1 MAEHEENPHPPTP
14 PGRDWRGVAQL
25 GLFLLFLLALGGGI
39 ALLVRQSA
47 RSGLEITLPPSD
59 VGTVTVH
66 ITGAVARPG
75 VYVLPE
81 GSRLHAAIDAA
92 GGLTVEADAAR
103 VNLAVRLRDGEQY
116 GVLRVGE
123 AAAQVTQ
130 TVGAPLNLNTAST
143 EQLATLPGIGQ
154 VGAQAIVTHREER
167 GFFRRHEDLLEVPLI
182 GPATLERLRPM
193 TTVD

>member
-1 MAEHEENPHPPTP
+1 
-14 PGRDWRGVAQL
+14 
-25 GLFLLFLLALGGGI
+25 LFLLALGGGI